1 MMYEDLSSTYDHFVN
16 WKNRLNFELPF
27 LERQFG
33 GIQTGGSPLRI
44 LDAACGTAMHAIEF
58 ARRGYTAA
66 GADLSAGM
74 ITQAKQNVQ
83 AAGVNVD
90 LRQAGFGS
98 IAPTFGTNVFDAVV
112 CLGNSLPHVNS
123 LAELDAALTD
133 FAASIKPGGRLILQN
148 RNFDAVLARQERFM
162 DPQSYRH
169 EDEEEIF
176 LRFYDFRADGLLDFQ
191 MVTLTRQADG
201 WQQKLS
207 SSVLYP
213 LQRAEV
219 EASLQRAGF
228 ADIQSFG
235 GLNGSAF
242 DAAAS
247 PNLVVVAQK
256 PA

>member
-1 MMYEDLSSTYDHFVN
+1 
-16 WKNRLNFELPF
+16 
-27 LERQFG
+27 
-33 GIQTGGSPLRI
+33 
-44 LDAACGTAMHAIEF
+44 
-58 ARRGYTAA
+58 
-66 GADLSAGM
+66 
-74 ITQAKQNVQ
+74 
-83 AAGVNVD
+83 
-90 LRQAGFGS
+90 
-98 IAPTFGTNVFDAVV
+98 
-112 CLGNSLPHVNS
+112 
-123 LAELDAALTD
+123 
-133 FAASIKPGGRLILQN
+133 
-148 RNFDAVLARQERFM
+148 M